1 VVARRHRG
9 SNGAPA
15 VSANNRTRVSIDAVP
30 LVIQPD
36 ETQMADFAPAGR
48 GELVARLAPTAGDR
62 AEGVARYEVVV
73 DGWLFEAAT
82 EPANRAELRDR
93 VAKQAAEHKSTVR
106 LTMRA
111 QIPGRVVR
119 LWVAKGETVKR
130 GQRLLAIE
138 AMKME
143 NEIRAPQ
150 DGVIEELRVEV
161 GGRVEREDELLSL
174 A

>member
-1 VVARRHRG
+1 MSSQRI
-9 SNGAPA
+9 
-15 VSANNRTRVSIDAVP
+15 RVTVDVVP

-36 ETQMADFAPAGR
+36 AADVARFPSAQR
-48 GELVARLAPTAGDR
+48 GESVTPVPADR
-62 AEGVARYEVVV
+62 ADRADGIQRYEVVV
-73 DGWLFEAAT
+73 DGWLFDVIT
-82 EPANRAELRDR
+82 QPAQRAELRER
-93 VAKQAAEHKSTVR
+93 VAKDAAAHQSASRKT
-106 LTMRA
+106 LRA

-119 LWVAKGETVKR
+119 VWVTEGQRVEQ

-150 DGVIEELRVEV
+150 AGTVEQIRVEP
-161 GGRVEREDELLSL
+161 GSKVERNEELLSL